1 MNILNNLQYRLMN
14 HILGITLKHYS
25 KRNRGQA
32 MSEYLIFTL
41 GVSFPLLFVK
51 FGMPGADDVRRN
63 TVEWLFW
70 GLNQYVL
77 GILYVIALPLG

>member
-1 MNILNNLQYRLMN
+1 
-14 HILGITLKHYS
+14 
-25 KRNRGQA
+25 